1 MDKKTKKPLTM
12 KQENFCRE
20 YLLCGNASEAYRRAY
35 NCENMKDEK
44 IWNNAYK
51 LLNQNNDVKARITEL
66 KENLEELLGI
76 TKATEIKELIRI
88 RSRCLQPEPVM
99 EYDPITKKMVQKEDT
114 EGNLVWQFD
123 SAGANSAT
131 DKIFKALGYY
141 KPEKQEITGKD
152 GKPIQ
157 TQSTISQLDNEKLK
171 SLDPEKLLALKK
183 AADIQNEILK
193 NA

>member
-35 NCENMKDEK
+35 NCENMKDET